1 MKNFTQTSAH
11 IETAITKME
20 KAIFISKIE
29 NLKYVTNSYS
39 RLYFGNEFCERLLHS
54 KKDLDKIISFVKEK
68 NLKFSYVTPYVT
80 NSGLKILDDN
90 ISHIL
95 KKLENPEVVINDWG
109 VMKLAKSYKI
119 QPVLGRLLTKMKKGP
134 RIMNYIHNYPKEMVE
149 HFQKANVGLPIF
161 QEYLIK
167 QGIKRVELDNALQGI
182 NMNFSDSNINASLY
196 HPFVYL
202 TTTRRCLV
210 NSCDVISKR
219 DIIGIYPCNKECQ
232 KYTIELS
239 HEVMPK
245 PILLKGNSQFLKNDN
260 IPDDL
265 EKKGINRMV
274 YQPEIPI

>member
-1 MKNFTQTSAH
+1 
-11 IETAITKME
+11 ME
-20 KAIFISKIE
+20 KVIFISKVE
-29 NLKYVTNSYS
+29 NLKYITNSYS

-54 KKDLDKIISFVKEK
+54 KKDLDGVISFVKEN

-80 NSGLKILDDN
+80 NSGLNILNDN
-90 ISHIL
+90 ISHIS
-95 KKLENPEVVINDWG
+95 KKLENPEVIINDWG
-109 VMKLAKSYKI
+109 VMRLAKSYEI

-134 RIMNYIHNYPKEMVE
+134 RILNYINDYPKDMIE
-149 HFQKANVGLPIF
+149 HFQKSNVELPIF

-167 QGIKRVELDNALQGI
+167 QSIKRVELDNALQGI
-182 NMNFSDSNINASLY
+182 NMNFSNTNLNASLY
-196 HPFVYL
+196 YPFVYL
-202 TTTRRCLV
+202 TTTRRCLI
-210 NSCDVISKR
+210 NSCDTISKR

-260 IPDDL
+260 LPDDL
-265 EKKGINRMV
+265 EKKGINRLV